1 MGILRFRIAEKIS
14 IVFGNSFIEFLRST
28 TSTKPL
34 DVRYSNATGQ
44 VVSTNQIIYTYLTP
58 SDNGYV
64 EIKSLTNQV
73 LDGSGILNLS
83 MTHKVSNS
91 QNNQT
96 ISFTFDSSII
106 NVQVSYNSRPKSE
119 DIIKDI
125 ENREVYT
132 FQISDFVDAYTD
144 FDNDALLK
152 ISIFGNVSG
161 YEVNS
166 IPYVEGDWISLND
179 IDSGLLTYASL
190 DQDAYYEKDNTWKA
204 MDSNGNISD

>member
-34 DVRYSNATGQ
+34 DVTYSNATGQ
-44 VVSTNQIIYTYLTP
+44 VVSTNQVIYTYLTP

-91 QNNQT
+91 QANQT

-106 NVQVSYNSRPKSE
+106 NVQASYNSRPKSE

-132 FQISDFVDAYTD
+132 FQISDFIDAYTD

-152 ISIFGNVSG
+152 VAIFGNVSG

-166 IPYVEGDWISLND
+166 IPYVEGDWISLSD
-179 IDSGLLTYASL
+179 IDSGLLTYVSL
-190 DQDAYYEKDNTWKA
+190 DQDAYYEKA
-204 MDSNGNISD
+204 SSLY